1 MLLKIISGTKANIFT
16 SILACIQQLNN
27 EVVLR
32 LDTDTLCIQGMD
44 SSHVSMYELKLLKEW
59 FEEFNITESNT
70 YGFSC
75 DIINKI
81 LSKRKDK
88 QDICIDFEDET
99 NIKFIFTDDIS
110 KKTYTVSSLDV
121 DVETLEVPEQEY
133 DIDIGIS
140 SKLFKDII
148 DELDIFFDD
157 TLLKCDE
164 NTVNFIGKNDIVQ
177 SNIEIDTENMLSYE
191 YTEEMEMRLS
201 LRYLKII
208 TSISKICNE
217 VLLHLHNESPLRID
231 FQFDDDH
238 KFKFYLAPK
247 LDE

>member
-32 LDTDTLCIQGMD
+32 LDTDTLCIQVMD

-238 KFKFYLAPK
+238 NFKFYLAPK

>member
-32 LDTDTLCIQGMD
+32 LDKDTLCIQGMD

-140 SKLFKDII
+140 SKLFKDI
-148 DELDIFFDD
+148 
-157 TLLKCDE
+157 
-164 NTVNFIGKNDIVQ
+164 N
-177 SNIEIDTENMLSYE
+177 
-191 YTEEMEMRLS
+191 
-201 LRYLKII
+201 
-208 TSISKICNE
+208 
-217 VLLHLHNESPLRID
+217 
-231 FQFDDDH
+231 
-238 KFKFYLAPK
+238 
-247 LDE
+247 

>member
-32 LDTDTLCIQGMD
+32 LDKDTLCIQGMD

-238 KFKFYLAPK
+238 NFKFYLAPK